1 MDGLTFGSTF
11 LLRHLTASESRK
23 LPIREYNYNKIL
35 EELQLNKE
43 EFIDLCIL
51 MGCDYCESIKGIGPK
66 KALDLIGQYRC
77 IEKIAENLGKHMTS
91 ISSYGFFRGR
101 LLLGSYFRQLLRYKT
116 FSSDQFSYANFH
128 IIFYTFFTLFASLFV
143 AIFALKPQLIVF
155 IHQTCTHRRNWIF

>member
-23 LPIREYNYNKIL
+23 LPIREYSYNKIL

-66 KALDLIGQYRC
+66 KALDLITQYRC
-77 IEKIAENLGKHMTS
+77 IEKIVENIGEL
-91 ISSYGFFRGR
+91 I
-101 LLLGSYFRQLLRYKT
+101 YFKLC
-116 FSSDQFSYANFH
+116 H
-128 IIFYTFFTLFASLFV
+128 IG
-143 AIFALKPQLIVF
+143 
-155 IHQTCTHRRNWIF
+155 